1 LRPVVKVGETLP
13 TENELTTTLGVS
25 RTCVREALKS
35 LEFLRLITI
44 RPRIGAIVQETSSA
58 MLLSAQ
64 HFSSDSAQ
72 KVDVLQEFRNI
83 IEVGMVSLAA

>member
-1 LRPVVKVGETLP
+1 
-13 TENELTTTLGVS
+13 
-25 RTCVREALKS
+25 
-35 LEFLRLITI
+35 
-44 RPRIGAIVQETSSA
+44 